1 MLIWEKCCFDMEY
14 PRWSVHFGYLEELFE
29 EYFRIQVCSILLI
42 ESVFT
47 SYILFL
53 KTMFTSD
60 IFFSKSVFTSADKIF
75 CFQSQCLQFALWEWV
90 FVFDF
95 NYFCQR
101 SGLLGIHSVCSLRSW
116 LVENYFFREAGAG
129 FSYFG
134 RKVFRQADECVLNF
148 CWLLHPHL
156 LINAPFTCFSWFAY
170 DWLPPT

>member
-1 MLIWEKCCFDMEY
+1 
-14 PRWSVHFGYLEELFE
+14 
-29 EYFRIQVCSILLI
+29 
-42 ESVFT
+42 
-47 SYILFL
+47 
-53 KTMFTSD
+53 MFTSD
-60 IFFSKSVFTSADKIF
+60 IFFSKSAFTSADKIF
-75 CFQSQCLQFALWEWV
+75 CFQSRCLQFALWEWV

-148 CWLLHPHL
+148 CWLLHPDL
-156 LINAPFTCFSWFAY
+156 LINAPFTCYSWFAY
-170 DWLPPT
+170 DWLPPPNPIPIPLLAPQCYVAMQCFGYFDLDPARVVKYQM